1 MRGETSPRPTDRC
14 RRWAA
19 FAAAAA
25 ALTIIWGIVLPR
37 LAETSVM
44 RKMIQ
49 RNERLGIDPSA
60 MFYSD
65 LENMEYRDSMLRRRR

>member
-1 MRGETSPRPTDRC
+1 MHGESSPRTIDRC

-19 FAAAAA
+19 LAAAVA

-49 RNERLGIDPSA
+49 RNVRLGIDPSA

-65 LENMEYRDSMLRRRR
+65 LENMEYRDSMLRRRP